1 MLKFFLKR
9 NKQPQGQ
16 AENATGEES
25 TTDQLPTVNYL
36 EEVLKPLFER
46 IQPTAPEEYIGMYSL
61 HVIVIH
67 CSQVVRKRKQPP
79 LSDLS
84 QHEHFK

>member
-1 MLKFFLKR
+1 MLNFLWKR

-16 AENATGEES
+16 SENATDEEG
-25 TTDQLPTVNYL
+25 TADQPAPTVNYL

-46 IQPTAPEEYIGMYSL
+46 IQPTASEEYVGMYSL
-61 HVIVIH
+61 RVIVIH

-79 LSDLS
+79 LSGLS
-84 QHEHFK
+84 QHS